1 MHILLIDDQR
11 AIRRALRE
19 ILEFEGCTIDEAE
32 DGGQALQK
40 IKDHTYDLIFSDVK
54 MPQMD
59 GLELLDAFLA
69 LELDT
74 PLVMIS
80 GHGTLETAVSCI
92 KKGAFDFIEN

>member
-40 IKDHTYDLIFSDVK
+40 IKDHTYDLIFSD
-54 MPQMD
+54 
-59 GLELLDAFLA
+59 E
-69 LELDT
+69 
-74 PLVMIS
+74 
-80 GHGTLETAVSCI
+80 
-92 KKGAFDFIEN
+92 